1 MRGILRVPPWAC
13 RAKGLPRV
21 GVRLGQ
27 AAPKLARMNLQ
38 IVVYSK
44 SACPQCDSAKMLLK
58 SRSLDYQEIKIDD
71 EAERLAF
78 FEKCGPSVRQMPQ
91 IFINDQRVGGLAGL
105 QAALA
110 QLAPSA
116 R

>member
-1 MRGILRVPPWAC
+1 MSL
-13 RAKGLPRV
+13 K
-21 GVRLGQ
+21 
-27 AAPKLARMNLQ
+27 

-58 SRSLDYQEIKIDD
+58 ARALDFEEIRIDD

-78 FEKCGPSVRQMPQ
+78 YAKCGPAVRQMPQ
-91 IFINDQRVGGLAGL
+91 VFINGQRVGGLAGV

-110 QLAPSA
+110 QLS